1 MKQVDELLRKWVFEN
16 RERADNFI
24 QRTFEVWK
32 NYETLPNDPILGSKM
47 YDYLTVVKGYE
58 VEDYQKKKAYA
69 AAKKYEKD
77 AALLIP
83 VAKTECLVFIF
94 EQMKEQKIKS

>member
-1 MKQVDELLRKWVFEN
+1 MRKVDELLRNWVFEN
-16 RERADNFI
+16 RDRADNFI

-32 NYETLPNDPILGSKM
+32 NYDTLPNDPILGSKM
-47 YDYLTVVKGYE
+47 YDYLTVVKGYK
-58 VEDYQKKKAYA
+58 VEDAQKKKAYA

-83 VAKTECLVFIF
+83 VAKTQCLVFIF
-94 EQMKEQKIKS
+94 EQMKDLRSKK

>member
-1 MKQVDELLRKWVFEN
+1 MNKVDELLRKWVFGN

-47 YDYLTVVKGYE
+47 YDYLTVVKGYK
-58 VEDYQKKKAYA
+58 VEDAQKKKAYA
-69 AAKKYEKD
+69 AAKKHEKNT
-77 AALLIP
+77 ALLIP
-83 VAKTECLVFIF
+83 VAKTESLVFIF
-94 EQMKEQKIKS
+94 EQMKEQKIKL